1 MTVQFIRLA
10 SQGLPVGAI
19 RILPPATEAALVAD
33 GEAIYTTVPNP
44 AGDDLPVRFDPTTG
58 MIVMSDGGPI
68 AAQVA
73 LQGVVSGASNAI
85 ADKLSA
91 GPAAILNGDTS
102 WIIPTHLP
110 ILSPERHSAMAPQ
123 TLGVITMSYSAT
135 GGERTSSTIKFV
147 ATAAEATSRMFRI
160 GLPLSAEYGTRAKAS
175 GRLHIRVKCDDWS
188 QVKRLYVGLTE
199 QGGTTHYRYFKI
211 IEVKSRYGMHNPASA
226 TRWNNQWRTLVECSD
241 KQQVPVGTP
250 APWGADARYY
260 NTDGVLFVMTTN
272 GACTLEIDRIY
283 SPDWPVGVCVVIG
296 DGCYKSFRDTVVPA
310 WNARGW
316 KLGVSGNKVDGS
328 TFGVTT
334 YPTLSDLADVAAQG
348 HDVFMHGHYL
358 TGASPTS
365 MTGSVTEA
373 EVMEIM
379 GAGRGAISAALG
391 GIGARGMRWH
401 QWLTNTGKYSG
412 IAMDVLLKSLGVN
425 ASRGQCA
432 DSEFGVDPYNST
444 YYTTFSADTRPAS
457 YTGGIAAGWA
467 SQQGRFNREY
477 EEWWT
482 NPNGTVED
490 HDTYAGSTLQKVVG
504 YAALTGDVA
513 LTYTHNVLPRSILES
528 PSYDAGTQLFADFLA
543 DLDAK
548 QAAGQ
553 MIALSPT
560 QLEMLTYWR
569 EGDIYLRW
577 DNEWV
582 YRNDPTTIAF

>member
-73 LQGVVSGASNAI
+73 LQGMVS
-85 ADKLSA
+85 SA
-91 GPAAILNGDTS
+91 GISARLRGGAAAVLAGDTS

-110 ILSPERHSAMAPQ
+110 ILNPERHAALATQ
-123 TLGVITMSYSAT
+123 ALGNITMSYSAT

-147 ATAAEATSRMFRI
+147 ASAAEATSRQWRI
-160 GLPLSAEYGTRAKAS
+160 ALPVSAEYGTTAKAS
-175 GRLHIRVKCDDWS
+175 GRLHIRAKCDDWS
-188 QVKRLYVGLTE
+188 QVKRLYIGLTE

-226 TRWNNQWRTLVECSD
+226 ARWNNQWRTLVECSD

-283 SPDWPVGVCVVIG
+283 SPDWPVGACVVIG

-334 YPTLSDLADVAAQG
+334 YPTLSDLAAMAAQG

-401 QWLTNTGKYSG
+401 QWLTNTGKYNG

-425 ASRGQCA
+425 AARGQCSDA
-432 DSEFGVDPYNST
+432 EFGVDPYVST
-444 YYTTFSADTRPAS
+444 YYTTSSADTRPS
-457 YTGGIAAGWA
+457 NYTGGNAAGWV

-477 EEWWT
+477 EEWWSDY
-482 NPNGTVED
+482 NGTIED
-490 HDTYAGSTLQKVVG
+490 HDTYAGGVLQKVVG
-504 YAALTGDVA
+504 YAATAGDVA
-513 LTYTHNVLPRSILES
+513 LTYTHNVLPRSLLGS
-528 PSYDAGTQLFADFLA
+528 PSYDAGTQLLADLLA

-548 QAAGQ
+548 QSAGQ
-553 MIALSPT
+553 LIVLSPT

-569 EGDIYLRW
+569 EGDVYLRW
-577 DNEWV
+577 DGEWV
-582 YRNDPTTIAF
+582 SRSTGAIAF